1 MKSDLRF
8 LISTFEPRERRLLG
22 YYALAQFVVAT
33 LDLVGVAAI
42 YPLMQIVLG
51 ASLDDGLLGALHNLL
66 GSQSRNAFVVTLAA
80 VMIIAFVLK
89 AVCASWL
96 TWWSAGFIANLQIR
110 TSRRLLTVYMSEDY
124 LTHRT
129 RNTAEVMRVIG
140 SSVQAAHYSVL
151 GGVLTLL
158 TSGMSMILI
167 AALLLFVAPIPALV
181 AAGYFAVV
189 VYVIQRRLAPANRR
203 AGIDAQHASWLSSHA
218 LVDSMHGYREAVLHD
233 AQPFF
238 IDRFDTGNRL
248 AAAAARKATFL
259 SALPKYLLEL
269 VTLIGLVLLIVV
281 ELLAGNANS
290 AMPTLSLF
298 VASTIKILPLMVGLT
313 TTVGTIRAGREGLRL
328 TVEALRGT
336 KQAADAAPAQSSDAP
351 MRRDAAIDLQDVS
364 FRYPGG
370 SRDIVQSINLSI
382 PGGTSLA
389 ICGPSGAGKT
399 TLVDIILGL
408 IPPTSGTV
416 SYDGVPTHLAGA
428 RWHDIVAYVPQDV
441 YLMDASLAANV
452 AFGVPDAERDDD
464 LVLECMRH
472 AQLEGLIAELPEG
485 LSTLVGERGNRLSG
499 GQRQRIGIARALY
512 RRPQVLVLD
521 EATSALD
528 NETEHQITAT
538 MRSLRGTI
546 TTILVAHRL
555 SSVRHVDTLAF
566 LQHGRLEAV
575 GSFDEVAR
583 QSPSFARLVALGRL
597 EGEDLVR

>member
-8 LISTFEPRERRLLG
+8 LISTFEPRERRLLV

-33 LDLVGVAAI
+33 LDLLGVAAI

-51 ASLDDGLLGALHNLL
+51 ASLDEGLLGTLHDLL

-80 VMIIAFVLK
+80 FMIVAFILK
-89 AVCASWL
+89 AACAAWL

-129 RNTAEVMRVIG
+129 RNTAEIMRVIG
-140 SSVQAAHYSVL
+140 SSVSAAHYAVL

-158 TSGMSMILI
+158 SSGMSMVLI
-167 AALLLFVAPIPALV
+167 AALLLLVAPVPAVV
-181 AAGYFAVV
+181 AAVYFAVV

-203 AGIDAQHASWLSSHA
+203 AGVDAQHASWLSSHA
-218 LVDSMHGYREAVLHD
+218 LVDSMQGYREAVLHD
-233 AQPFF
+233 AQDFF
-238 IDRFDTGNRL
+238 IDRFDTGNKL
-248 AAAAARKATFL
+248 AAASARKATFL

-281 ELLAGNANS
+281 ELLAGNASS

-313 TTVGTIRAGREGLRL
+313 TTFGIIRGGREGLRL
-328 TVEALRGT
+328 TAEALRGT
-336 KQAADAAPAQSSDAP
+336 PEVMTPAREPARAP
-351 MRRDAAIDLQDVS
+351 MARDAAIELKDVT

-370 SRDIVQSINLSI
+370 SRDIVQDIDLTV
-382 PGGTSLA
+382 PAGTSLA

-416 SYDGVPTHLAGA
+416 SYDGIPTHRAGA
-428 RWHDIVAYVPQDV
+428 HWHDVVAYVPQDV

-452 AFGVPDAERDDD
+452 AFGVPDDERDDTF
-464 LVLECMRH
+464 VLECMRQ
-472 AQLEGLIAELPEG
+472 AQLDSLLAELPDG

-528 NETEHQITAT
+528 NETEHQITET
-538 MRSLRGTI
+538 MRSLRGSI

-555 SSVRHVDTLAF
+555 SSVRHVDNLAF
-566 LQHGRLEAV
+566 LQHGRIEAV
-575 GSFDEVAR
+575 GSFEEVTR

-597 EGEDLVR
+597 EGEELVR

>member
-33 LDLVGVAAI
+33 LDLLGVAAI

-51 ASLDDGLLGALHNLL
+51 ASLNDGLLGAFHDLL

-96 TWWSAGFIANLQIR
+96 TWWSAGFIANLQTR

-140 SSVQAAHYSVL
+140 SSVPAAHYSVL

-269 VTLIGLVLLIVV
+269 VTLVGLVLLIVV
-281 ELLAGNANS
+281 ELLAGNASS

-382 PGGTSLA
+382 PAGTSLA

>member
-22 YYALAQFVVAT
+22 SYALAQFVVAT
-33 LDLVGVAAI
+33 LDLLGVAAI

-51 ASLDDGLLGALHNLL
+51 ASLDDGLLGALHGLL

-96 TWWSAGFIANLQIR
+96 TWWSAGFIANLQTR
-110 TSRRLLTVYMSEDY
+110 TSRRLLTVYMSDDY

-140 SSVQAAHYSVL
+140 SSVPAAHYSVL

-167 AALLLFVAPIPALV
+167 AALLLFVAPIQALV

-238 IDRFDTGNRL
+238 IDRFDTGNKL
-248 AAAAARKATFL
+248 TAAAARKANFL
-259 SALPKYLLEL
+259 SAMPKYLLEL
-269 VTLIGLVLLIVV
+269 VTLVGLVLLIVV
-281 ELLAGNANS
+281 ELLAGNASS
-290 AMPTLSLF
+290 AMPALSLF

-313 TTVGTIRAGREGLRL
+313 TTVGSIRAGREGLRL
-328 TVEALRGT
+328 TVDALRGT
-336 KQAADAAPAQSSDAP
+336 KETAEAPAQTSDAP

-370 SRDIVQSINLSI
+370 SRDIVQGINLSI

-428 RWHDIVAYVPQDV
+428 RWHDVVAYVPQDV

>member
-33 LDLVGVAAI
+33 LDLLGVAAI

-51 ASLDDGLLGALHNLL
+51 ASLDHGLLGALHGLL

-80 VMIIAFVLK
+80 VMILAFVLK
-89 AVCASWL
+89 AACASWL
-96 TWWSAGFIANLQIR
+96 TWWSAGFIANLQTR

-140 SSVQAAHYSVL
+140 SSVQAAHYAVL

-181 AAGYFAVV
+181 AAAYFAVV

-203 AGIDAQHASWLSSHA
+203 AGVDAQHASWLSSHA

-238 IDRFDTGNRL
+238 IDRFDTGNKL
-248 AAAAARKATFL
+248 TAAAARKANFL
-259 SALPKYLLEL
+259 SSLPKYLLEL

-281 ELLAGNANS
+281 ELLAGNTGS

-298 VASTIKILPLMVGLT
+298 VASTIKMLPLMVGLT

-370 SRDIVQSINLSI
+370 SRDIVQGINLSI

-464 LVLECMRH
+464 LVLECMRQ
-472 AQLEGLIAELPEG
+472 AQLEVLIAELPEG

-528 NETEHQITAT
+528 NETEHRITET
-538 MRSLRGTI
+538 MQSLRGTI

-555 SSVRHVDTLAF
+555 SSVRHVDALAF

-583 QSPSFARLVALGRL
+583 QSPSFARLVVLGRL

>member
-33 LDLVGVAAI
+33 LDLLGVAAI

-51 ASLDDGLLGALHNLL
+51 ASLDDGLLGALHDLL

-189 VYVIQRRLAPANRR
+189 VYLIQRRLAPANRR

-248 AAAAARKATFL
+248 AAAAARRATLL

-269 VTLIGLVLLIVV
+269 VTLVGLVLLIVV
-281 ELLAGNANS
+281 ELLAGNAGS

-351 MRRDAAIDLQDVS
+351 MPRDAAIDLQDVS

-408 IPPTSGTV
+408 IPPTNGTV

-472 AQLEGLIAELPEG
+472 AQLESLIAELPEG

-528 NETEHQITAT
+528 NETEHRITET
-538 MRSLRGTI
+538 MQSLRGTI

-555 SSVRHVDTLAF
+555 SSVRHVDALAF